1 MTQSFVEEQSAP
13 VPNDKPASWDLV
25 VADMRARDAVG
36 RERYGTPLQPGN
48 GRDSLVDAYQ
58 EVLDAA
64 VYLRNAIA
72 ERGVEVQSLPHREA
86 MAKEIQRLRAQVTE
100 LQAGQT
106 RLVEERR
113 ELTPRTLT
121 ALRDRATRTAK
132 EHGFHNTVNPPVM
145 VASEMI
151 ALMHSELSEALEDMR
166 AGHGMNETWL
176 EPREPLPKPC
186 GVPSEIADVI
196 IRALDFCGR
205 FNIDIEQAVL
215 SKMAFNDSRPF
226 KHGKVF

>member
-25 VADMRARDAVG
+25 IADMRARDAVG

-58 EVLDAA
+58 EVLDTA

-72 ERGVEVQSLPHREA
+72 ERGADVPSLPHREA
-86 MAKEIQRLRAQVTE
+86 MAEEIQRLRAQVTE

-106 RLVEERR
+106 
-113 ELTPRTLT
+113 RTLT

-196 IRALDFCGR
+196 IRALHFCGR